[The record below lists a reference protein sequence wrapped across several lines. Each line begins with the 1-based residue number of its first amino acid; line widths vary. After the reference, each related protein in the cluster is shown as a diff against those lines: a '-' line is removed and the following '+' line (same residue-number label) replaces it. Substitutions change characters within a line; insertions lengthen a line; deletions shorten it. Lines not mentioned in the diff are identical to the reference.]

1 MTRRAPRWILTAATA
16 MTAVAVTGTT
26 GAQGLPATQEP
37 PAAQEQRRPQFRA
50 GVETV
55 AIYATVL
62 DEFGELVTDLTEND
76 FTVLDD
82 GRPQTLTLFQSTFQ
96 PITATLL
103 VDTSASMTLGYE
115 RAVEAAEQFIIR
127 LMPGD
132 QARIGSFADKIRWAT
147 DLTPDR
153 DRLLRGLREN
163 LDIGNPTRIWDSL
176 DETRLELAPLGGR
189 RVVMLFTDGTDTAS
203 RQARERFLDELRS
216 DEVMIY
222 VVQFP
227 MARWPDP
234 ELALYQVVL
243 HRSPASGERPARSP
257 REATQRAIDGLRS
270 IAFQT
275 GGGHVLLNPNDDVNA
290 TFAQITNELHHQYV
304 LAFTPQ
310 KRDGRVHAIE
320 LRTRRGATV
329 RARRSYL
336 APSDPGRR

>member
-1 MTRRAPRWILTAATA
+1 MTPRAPRWILTAATA
-16 MTAVAVTGTT
+16 LAAVAVTGTT
-26 GAQGLPATQEP
+26 GAQGP
-37 PAAQEQRRPQFRA
+37 PAAPGQQRPQFRA

-55 AIYATVL
+55 AIFATVL
-62 DEFGELVTDLTEND
+62 DEFGELVTDLTEAD
-76 FTVLDD
+76 FTVLDA
-82 GRPQTLTLFQSTFQ
+82 GKPQTLTLFQSTFQ

-103 VDTSASMTLGYE
+103 VDTSASMALSHE

-176 DETRLELAPLGGR
+176 DETREELAAPGGR
-189 RVVMLFTDGTDTAS
+189 RVVMVFTDGSDTAS
-203 RQARERFLDELRS
+203 DQAREHFVARLRS

-234 ELALYQVVL
+234 ELVLYQVVL

-257 REATQRAIDGLRS
+257 REATRRATEALRS

-275 GGGHVLLNPNDDVNA
+275 GGGHVLLDSNDDVNA

-310 KRDGRVHAIE
+310 KRDGRVHTIE